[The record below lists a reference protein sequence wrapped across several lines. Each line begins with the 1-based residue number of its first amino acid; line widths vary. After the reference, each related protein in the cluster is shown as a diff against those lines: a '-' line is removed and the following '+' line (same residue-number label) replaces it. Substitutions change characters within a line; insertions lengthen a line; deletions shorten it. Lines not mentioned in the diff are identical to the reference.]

1 MIGRGSAVYYEIR
14 HSPQMLCGVCADLA
28 DRSGVPVSV
37 VRAVAILLLLMHA
50 MVMVVVYL
58 GLALW
63 LRGKARGTWSV
74 PAREEVPPSWDDDG
88 LSARFNRLDR
98 RLARMERAALDREA
112 GLHRAF
118 RDL

>member
-1 MIGRGSAVYYEIR
+1 MIGRGSVVFYEIR
-14 HSPQMLCGVCADLA
+14 HSRQMLCGVCAELA
-28 DRSGVPVSV
+28 DRSGLPVGA
-37 VRAVAILLLLMHA
+37 VRAVAIVLLLLHA
-50 MVMVVVYL
+50 MAMVVVYL

-63 LRGKARGTWSV
+63 LRGKARGTWNTV
-74 PAREEVPPSWDDDG
+74 APATAPDDDSLG
-88 LSARFNRLDR
+88 ARFNRLDR